1 MGLSLHCFAVERVA
15 CAARYSL
22 QTHIVVFGKGFA
34 QRKGEY
40 DQHKVHNAGDND
52 ANDELALPYQP
63 LGEDLI
69 AALQEREREINQLLL
84 TI

>member
-40 DQHKVHNAGDND
+40 DQHKVHNAGHND

-69 AALQEREREINQLLL
+69 AALQEREINQLLL